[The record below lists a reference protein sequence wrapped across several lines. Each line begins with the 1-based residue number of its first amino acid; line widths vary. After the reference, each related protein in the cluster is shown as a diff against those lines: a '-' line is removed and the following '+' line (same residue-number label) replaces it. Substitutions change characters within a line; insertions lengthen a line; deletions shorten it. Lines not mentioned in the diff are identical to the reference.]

1 MPERMVCD
9 ICGSKVKVRHGLDLR
24 LDVWCC
30 PRCLGIYKSIHG
42 HYSGRGYSNERCL
55 SILRGVVEKQSGRRK
70 RPDPLSNGFEAPKS
84 SLFYGHP
91 PIQSMLM

>member
-55 SILRGVVEKQSGRRK
+55 SILRGVVEKQK
-70 RPDPLSNGFEAPKS
+70 RLGQWEEEAAR
-84 SLFYGHP
+84 P
-91 PIQSMLM
+91 P